1 MHKDRALWFA
11 LGGLAVACA
20 AFALYQLGP
29 HDRRW
34 LPGCTF
40 HQLTGLNCPG
50 CGMTRASCL
59 LAHGDILASLRM
71 HPLALPFAL
80 ELLLSGRLL
89 PVALMPGWVQDV
101 ADYVGDS
108 LGLSREAAK
117 TDASTKMLIL

>member
-50 CGMTRASCL
+50 CGMTRAAYATL
-59 LAHGDILASLRM
+59 H
-71 HPLALPFAL
+71 
-80 ELLLSGRLL
+80 GRLGEAFL
-89 PVALMPGWVQDV
+89 EVAGEEGLEHVGDAAFDGFVHCSLLWGSMPG
-101 ADYVGDS
+101 G
-108 LGLSREAAK
+108 
-117 TDASTKMLIL
+117 